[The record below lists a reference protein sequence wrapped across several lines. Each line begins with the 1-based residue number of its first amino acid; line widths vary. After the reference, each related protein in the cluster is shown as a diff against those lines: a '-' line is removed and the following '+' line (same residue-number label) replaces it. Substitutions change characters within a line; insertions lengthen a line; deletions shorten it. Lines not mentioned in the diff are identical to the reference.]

1 MIAISAYGLKNGNPT
16 RLTYPYD
23 PDGNA
28 CGLTAG
34 YENSKYIYFPV
45 PQLKFVS
52 RSICVEDCPTLG
64 TIGAC
69 APNDGT
75 PLVGAKYNS
84 KVVSGTN
91 PDKICPT
98 IIGHLFPN
106 VDPANLGIY

>member
-45 PQLKFVS
+45 PQLNFIS
-52 RSICVEDCPTLG
+52 RSVINHLKIDLRG
-64 TIGAC
+64 RL
-69 APNDGT
+69 PNFRN
-75 PLVGAKYNS
+75 YRSMFYWNCIS
-84 KVVSGTN
+84 RCKV
-91 PDKICPT
+91 
-98 IIGHLFPN
+98 
-106 VDPANLGIY
+106 